1 MKNTINSSLL
11 KRLKET
17 YKEGTRVQLES
28 MDDAQ
33 APPKGTKGSVQ
44 FVDDIGTIHVKWD
57 NGSILGL
64 VYGQDS
70 CWILRTVTT
79 VCYGEKRVWDSR
91 DEAMSFFLEGIL
103 NCEGSE
109 RDRYATAYA
118 GLKNGDDYVT
128 DGD

>member
-1 MKNTINSSLL
+1 MNTFLSKATIEHLRSM
-11 KRLKET
+11 

-28 MDDAQ
+28 MDDFQ

-57 NGSILGL
+57 NGSTLGV

-91 DEAMSFFLEGIL
+91 EDAMSYFLEGIL

-109 RDRYATAYA
+109 RDRYATVYA